1 MDNFVV
7 TITRSCGSGGSII
20 ANLLAKQLNI
30 KVYDKELLKLASDDS
45 GINERLF
52 AMVDEDTKKSILYK
66 VSKRVY
72 NGELIPPESNDFT
85 SNDNLF
91 NYQAKVLKE
100 LAKENSYIVIGR
112 GADYVLRD
120 NKNVIKIFVHANNE
134 ECILREMKRLG
145 MERKEAE
152 EWINKTNIYRGIY
165 YRYHTGQKWRDAE
178 NYDLILNTS
187 RFSYD
192 ECVEIIKMYITKI
205 RWKLPRNLK
214 RTVFADFMWWTWT
227 ELLLTM

>member
-72 NGELIPPESNDFT
+72 NGELISPESNDFT

-192 ECVEIIKMYITKI
+192 ECVEIIKMYIKFI
-205 RWKLPRNLK
+205 QER
-214 RTVFADFMWWTWT
+214 
-227 ELLLTM
+227 

>member
-7 TITRSCGSGGSII
+7 TITRSRGSGGSII

-192 ECVEIIKMYITKI
+192 ECVEIIKMYIKFI
-205 RWKLPRNLK
+205 QER
-214 RTVFADFMWWTWT
+214 
-227 ELLLTM
+227 

>member
-7 TITRSCGSGGSII
+7 TITRSRGSGESII

-52 AMVDEDTKKSILYK
+52 AMVDEDTKKSTLYK

-72 NGELIPPESNDFT
+72 NGELIPPGSNDFT

-192 ECVEIIKMYITKI
+192 ECVEIIKMYIKFI
-205 RWKLPRNLK
+205 QER
-214 RTVFADFMWWTWT
+214 
-227 ELLLTM
+227 

>member
-192 ECVEIIKMYITKI
+192 ECVEIIKKYIKFI
-205 RWKLPRNLK
+205 QER
-214 RTVFADFMWWTWT
+214 
-227 ELLLTM
+227 

>member
-7 TITRSCGSGGSII
+7 TITRTCGSGGSII

-52 AMVDEDTKKSILYK
+52 ARVDEDTKKSILYK

-100 LAKENSYIVIGR
+100 LAKESSYIVIGR

-120 NKNVIKIFVHANNE
+120 NKNVIKIFIHANEE

-192 ECVEIIKMYITKI
+192 ECVEIIKMYIKFI
-205 RWKLPRNLK
+205 QGR
-214 RTVFADFMWWTWT
+214 
-227 ELLLTM
+227 

>member
-20 ANLLAKQLNI
+20 ANFLAKQLNI

-192 ECVEIIKMYITKI
+192 ECVEIIKMYIKFI
-205 RWKLPRNLK
+205 QER
-214 RTVFADFMWWTWT
+214 
-227 ELLLTM
+227 

>member
-145 MERKEAE
+145 MERKEDE

-192 ECVEIIKMYITKI
+192 ECVEIIKMYIKFI
-205 RWKLPRNLK
+205 QER
-214 RTVFADFMWWTWT
+214 
-227 ELLLTM
+227 

>member
-30 KVYDKELLKLASDDS
+30 KVYDKEVLKLASDDS

-192 ECVEIIKMYITKI
+192 ECVEIIKMYIKFI
-205 RWKLPRNLK
+205 QER
-214 RTVFADFMWWTWT
+214 
-227 ELLLTM
+227 

>member
-192 ECVEIIKMYITKI
+192 ECGEIIKMYIKFI
-205 RWKLPRNLK
+205 QER
-214 RTVFADFMWWTWT
+214 
-227 ELLLTM
+227 

>member
-152 EWINKTNIYRGIY
+152 EWINKTNIYRWIY

-192 ECVEIIKMYITKI
+192 ECVEIIKMYIKFI
-205 RWKLPRNLK
+205 QER
-214 RTVFADFMWWTWT
+214 
-227 ELLLTM
+227 E

>member
-52 AMVDEDTKKSILYK
+52 AMVDEDIKKSILYK

-192 ECVEIIKMYITKI
+192 ECVEIIKMYIKFI
-205 RWKLPRNLK
+205 QER
-214 RTVFADFMWWTWT
+214 
-227 ELLLTM
+227 

>member
-45 GINERLF
+45 GINERLL
-52 AMVDEDTKKSILYK
+52 AMVDEDIKKSILYK

-192 ECVEIIKMYITKI
+192 ECVEIIKMYIKFI
-205 RWKLPRNLK
+205 QER
-214 RTVFADFMWWTWT
+214 
-227 ELLLTM
+227 

>member
-145 MERKEAE
+145 MKRKEAE

-192 ECVEIIKMYITKI
+192 ECVEIIKMYIKFI
-205 RWKLPRNLK
+205 QER
-214 RTVFADFMWWTWT
+214 
-227 ELLLTM
+227 

>member
-52 AMVDEDTKKSILYK
+52 AMVDEDIKKSILYK

-120 NKNVIKIFVHANNE
+120 NKNVIKIFVHANDE

-192 ECVEIIKMYITKI
+192 ECVEIIKMYIKFI
-205 RWKLPRNLK
+205 QER
-214 RTVFADFMWWTWT
+214 
-227 ELLLTM
+227 

>member
-152 EWINKTNIYRGIY
+152 EWINKTNIDRGIY

-192 ECVEIIKMYITKI
+192 ECVEIIKMYIKFI
-205 RWKLPRNLK
+205 QER
-214 RTVFADFMWWTWT
+214 
-227 ELLLTM
+227 

>member
-7 TITRSCGSGGSII
+7 TITRSGGSGGSII

-145 MERKEAE
+145 MKRKEAE

-192 ECVEIIKMYITKI
+192 ECVEIIKMYIKFI
-205 RWKLPRNLK
+205 QER
-214 RTVFADFMWWTWT
+214 
-227 ELLLTM
+227 

>member
-178 NYDLILNTS
+178 NYDLILSGSS
-187 RFSYD
+187 RA
-192 ECVEIIKMYITKI
+192 MNG
-205 RWKLPRNLK
+205 R
-214 RTVFADFMWWTWT
+214 M
-227 ELLLTM
+227 

>member
-7 TITRSCGSGGSII
+7 TITRICGSGGSII

-192 ECVEIIKMYITKI
+192 ECVEIIKMYIKFI
-205 RWKLPRNLK
+205 QER
-214 RTVFADFMWWTWT
+214 
-227 ELLLTM
+227 

>member
-52 AMVDEDTKKSILYK
+52 AMVDEDTKKSMLYK

-134 ECILREMKRLG
+134 ECILREKKRLG

-192 ECVEIIKMYITKI
+192 ECVEIIKMYIKFI
-205 RWKLPRNLK
+205 QER
-214 RTVFADFMWWTWT
+214 
-227 ELLLTM
+227 

>member
-30 KVYDKELLKLASDDS
+30 KVYDKELLKLASDES

-192 ECVEIIKMYITKI
+192 ECVEIIKMYIKFI
-205 RWKLPRNLK
+205 QER
-214 RTVFADFMWWTWT
+214 
-227 ELLLTM
+227 

>member
-7 TITRSCGSGGSII
+7 TITRSCGSGGAII

-187 RFSYD
+187 RFSYH
-192 ECVEIIKMYITKI
+192 ECVEIIKMYIKFI
-205 RWKLPRNLK
+205 QER
-214 RTVFADFMWWTWT
+214 
-227 ELLLTM
+227 

>member
-45 GINERLF
+45 VINERLF

-192 ECVEIIKMYITKI
+192 ECVEIIKMYIKFI
-205 RWKLPRNLK
+205 QER
-214 RTVFADFMWWTWT
+214 
-227 ELLLTM
+227 

>member
-7 TITRSCGSGGSII
+7 TITRSCGSVGSII

-192 ECVEIIKMYITKI
+192 ECVEIIKMYIKFI
-205 RWKLPRNLK
+205 QER
-214 RTVFADFMWWTWT
+214 
-227 ELLLTM
+227 

>member
-192 ECVEIIKMYITKI
+192 ECVEIIKMYIKFI
-205 RWKLPRNLK
+205 QER
-214 RTVFADFMWWTWT
+214 
-227 ELLLTM
+227 E

>member
-52 AMVDEDTKKSILYK
+52 AMVKKNKKKSILYK

-192 ECVEIIKMYITKI
+192 ECVEIIKMYIKFI
-205 RWKLPRNLK
+205 QER
-214 RTVFADFMWWTWT
+214 
-227 ELLLTM
+227 

>member
-120 NKNVIKIFVHANNE
+120 NKNVIKIFFHANNE

-145 MERKEAE
+145 MKRKEAE

-192 ECVEIIKMYITKI
+192 ECVEIIKMYIKFI
-205 RWKLPRNLK
+205 QER
-214 RTVFADFMWWTWT
+214 
-227 ELLLTM
+227 

>member
-91 NYQAKVLKE
+91 NYQAKVLRE

-192 ECVEIIKMYITKI
+192 ECVEIIKMYIKFI
-205 RWKLPRNLK
+205 QER
-214 RTVFADFMWWTWT
+214 
-227 ELLLTM
+227 